1 MSCLSLI
8 FDPSGQLPL
17 GAFCLSIWRTSMNNS
32 QTITHADKGVKGA
45 RDDNLKLSEGALD
58 IGKSRFLLI
67 IDPVAR
73 TSTGTPVDLS
83 ALAFML
89 DDQGVCRSEHDFLFE
104 GYVACPGLQHMGDDC
119 QYSFAGEEISVDP
132 RAIPAHVQK
141 VVFAV
146 TTESRHSPGP
156 SMESL
161 HCLHLSLLKGRS
173 DSRPVAAYGACEMGA
188 ATVIQVAVLSRNSE
202 GWVLECSLRGFQ
214 DGLADVCRGFGLDAQ

>member
-1 MSCLSLI
+1 MNKSQAISH
-8 FDPSGQLPL
+8 SG
-17 GAFCLSIWRTSMNNS
+17 
-32 QTITHADKGVKGA
+32 KGVKSA
-45 RDDNLKLSEGALD
+45 RDDQVSQLPEGALD
-58 IGKSRFLLI
+58 VGNSRFLLI

-73 TSTGTPVDLS
+73 TSTGTAVDLS

-146 TTESRHSPGP
+146 TTESRYSHGHT
-156 SMESL
+156 MESL

-173 DSRPVAAYGACEMGA
+173 DSRPVAAFGACQMGA
-188 ATVIQVAVLSRNSE
+188 ATVIQVATLSRSGQ
-202 GWVLECSLRGFQ
+202 GWILDFTLKGFAS
-214 DGLADVCRGFGLDAQ
+214 GLVDVCRGFGLDAQ